1 MWDGLKKTDSCL
13 WAILRPF
20 VWLYVILIA
29 IAVLA
34 IISSVASTWLHEILG
49 STLALVVIAWS
60 WVALIA
66 VVLFAV
72 IVSLIRR
79 RRTK

>member
-34 IISSVASTWLHEILG
+34 IISSVASTWLHKTLG
-49 STLALVVIAWS
+49 STLALAVIASS
-60 WVALIA
+60 WVVLIA

-72 IVSLIRR
+72 IVSLVRR